1 MLKPWKP
8 RTPAKINYLVFVNL
22 GKYMRKFMLML
33 TIIVVS
39 ASSTSAQYVD
49 PNFSIKNFKVFVQI
63 IDKAKQ
69 GCWTNISDTRNYI
82 QNKLSESGV
91 QLIDD
96 QSKTDLTL
104 KFSILAKRTGHGWCY
119 GNMSLRLTANVML
132 GEYMILGTFY
142 QKNTVDIK
150 SQHFNN
156 SALNWLD
163 KTLPELK

>member
-1 MLKPWKP
+1 MQ
-8 RTPAKINYLVFVNL
+8 
-22 GKYMRKFMLML
+22 KFILML
-33 TIIVVS
+33 AMIVGT
-39 ASSTSAQYVD
+39 ATSTSAQYVD
-49 PNFSIKNFKVFVQI
+49 QNFSIKDLKVFVEI
-63 IDKAKQ
+63 IDKAKE
-69 GCWTNISDTRNYI
+69 GCWTNISDTRKYI

-91 QLIDD
+91 SLIDD

-104 KFSILAKRTGHGWCY
+104 KFSLVAQRTGHGWCY
-119 GNMSLRLTANVML
+119 GNLSLNLTANVRL

-156 SALNWLD
+156 STLNWLE

>member
-1 MLKPWKP
+1 MQNF
-8 RTPAKINYLVFVNL
+8 I
-22 GKYMRKFMLML
+22 LML
-33 TIIVVS
+33 TVIVGT
-39 ASSTSAQYVD
+39 ATSTSAQYVD
-49 PNFSIKNFKVFVQI
+49 QNFSIKDLKVFVEI
-63 IDKAKQ
+63 IDKAKE
-69 GCWTNISDTRNYI
+69 GCWTNISDTRKYI

-91 QLIDD
+91 SLIDD

-104 KFSILAKRTGHGWCY
+104 KFSLVAQRTGHGWCY
-119 GNMSLRLTANVML
+119 GNLSLNLTANVRL

-156 SALNWLD
+156 STLNWLE

>member
-1 MLKPWKP
+1 MQ
-8 RTPAKINYLVFVNL
+8 
-22 GKYMRKFMLML
+22 KFILML
-33 TIIVVS
+33 AVIVGT
-39 ASSTSAQYVD
+39 ATSTSAQYVD
-49 PNFSIKNFKVFVQI
+49 QNFSIKDVKVFVEI
-63 IDKAKQ
+63 IDKAKE
-69 GCWTNISDTRNYI
+69 GCWTNISDTRKYI

-91 QLIDD
+91 SLIDD

-104 KFSILAKRTGHGWCY
+104 KFSLVAQRTGHGWCY
-119 GNMSLRLTANVML
+119 GNLSLNLTANVRL

-156 SALNWLD
+156 STLKWLE

>member
-1 MLKPWKP
+1 
-8 RTPAKINYLVFVNL
+8 
-22 GKYMRKFMLML
+22 MRKFSLIL
-33 TIIVVS
+33 AFIVGT

-69 GCWTNISDTRNYI
+69 GCWTNISETRRYI
-82 QNKLSESGV
+82 QEKLAEDNV

-104 KFSILAKRTGHGWCY
+104 KLAILAQRTGHGWCY
-119 GNMSLRLTANVML
+119 GNMSLSLTANVML

-156 SALNWLD
+156 SALKWLD
-163 KTLPELK
+163 KTLPDLK

>member
-1 MLKPWKP
+1 MQ
-8 RTPAKINYLVFVNL
+8 
-22 GKYMRKFMLML
+22 KFILML
-33 TIIVVS
+33 AVIVGT
-39 ASSTSAQYVD
+39 ATSTSAQYVD
-49 PNFSIKNFKVFVQI
+49 QNFSIKDLKVFVEI
-63 IDKAKQ
+63 IDKAKE
-69 GCWTNISDTRNYI
+69 GCWTNISDTRKYI

-91 QLIDD
+91 SLIDD

-104 KFSILAKRTGHGWCY
+104 KFSLVAQRTGHGWCY
-119 GNMSLRLTANVML
+119 GNLSLNLTANVRL

-156 SALNWLD
+156 STLKWLE

>member
-1 MLKPWKP
+1 MQKC
-8 RTPAKINYLVFVNL
+8 I
-22 GKYMRKFMLML
+22 LML
-33 TIIVVS
+33 ALIVGM
-39 ASSTSAQYVD
+39 ATSTSAQYVD
-49 PNFSIKNFKVFVQI
+49 QNFSIKDLKVFVEI
-63 IDKAKQ
+63 IDKAKE
-69 GCWTNISDTRNYI
+69 GCWTNISDTRKYI

-91 QLIDD
+91 SLIDD

-104 KFSILAKRTGHGWCY
+104 KFSLVAQRTGHGWCY
-119 GNMSLRLTANVML
+119 GNLSLNLTANVRL

-156 SALNWLD
+156 STLNWLE

>member
-1 MLKPWKP
+1 MQ
-8 RTPAKINYLVFVNL
+8 
-22 GKYMRKFMLML
+22 KFILML
-33 TIIVVS
+33 AVIVGT
-39 ASSTSAQYVD
+39 ATSTSAQYVD
-49 PNFSIKNFKVFVQI
+49 QNFSIKDLKVFVEI
-63 IDKAKQ
+63 IDKAKE
-69 GCWTNISDTRNYI
+69 GCWTNISDTRKYI

-91 QLIDD
+91 SLIDD

-104 KFSILAKRTGHGWCY
+104 KFSLVAQRTGHCWCY
-119 GNMSLRLTANVML
+119 GNLSLNLTANVRL

-156 SALNWLD
+156 STLNWLE

>member
-1 MLKPWKP
+1 
-8 RTPAKINYLVFVNL
+8 
-22 GKYMRKFMLML
+22 ML
-33 TIIVVS
+33 TIILGT

-69 GCWTNISDTRNYI
+69 GCWTNISETRRYI
-82 QNKLSESGV
+82 QEKLAEDNV

-104 KFSILAKRTGHGWCY
+104 KLAVLAQRTGHGWGY
-119 GNMSLRLTANVML
+119 GNMSLSLTANVML

-142 QKNTVDIK
+142 QKNNVGIK
-150 SQHFNN
+150 SQHLNN
-156 SALNWLD
+156 STLKWLD
-163 KTLPELK
+163 KTLPDLK

>member
-1 MLKPWKP
+1 MQK
-8 RTPAKINYLVFVNL
+8 FVL
-22 GKYMRKFMLML
+22 IF
-33 TIIVVS
+33 TIILGT
-39 ASSTSAQYVD
+39 ATSTSAQYLD
-49 PNFSIKNFKVFVQI
+49 DNFSIKGYKIFVQI

-69 GCWTNISDTRNYI
+69 GCWTNINDTRNHI
-82 QNKLSESGV
+82 KNKLYESGV

-119 GNMSLRLTANVML
+119 GNMSLKLTANVML
-132 GEYMILGTFY
+132 GEYMILCTFY

-163 KTLPELK
+163 KTLPELN

>member
-1 MLKPWKP
+1 MQ
-8 RTPAKINYLVFVNL
+8 
-22 GKYMRKFMLML
+22 KFILML
-33 TIIVVS
+33 AVIVGT
-39 ASSTSAQYVD
+39 ATLTSAQYVD
-49 PNFSIKNFKVFVQI
+49 QNFSIKDLKVFVEI
-63 IDKAKQ
+63 IDKAKE
-69 GCWTNISDTRNYI
+69 GCWTNISDTRKYI

-91 QLIDD
+91 SLIDD

-104 KFSILAKRTGHGWCY
+104 KFSLVAQRTGHGWCY
-119 GNMSLRLTANVML
+119 GNLSLNLTANVRL

-156 SALNWLD
+156 STLKWLE

>member
-1 MLKPWKP
+1 MQ
-8 RTPAKINYLVFVNL
+8 
-22 GKYMRKFMLML
+22 KFILML
-33 TIIVVS
+33 AVIMGT
-39 ASSTSAQYVD
+39 ATSTSAQYVD
-49 PNFSIKNFKVFVQI
+49 QNFSIKDLKVFVEI
-63 IDKAKQ
+63 IDKAKE
-69 GCWTNISDTRNYI
+69 GCWTNISDTRKYI

-91 QLIDD
+91 SLVDD

-104 KFSILAKRTGHGWCY
+104 KFSLVAQRTGHGWCY
-119 GNMSLRLTANVML
+119 GNLSLNLTANVRL

-156 SALNWLD
+156 STLKWLE

>member
-1 MLKPWKP
+1 
-8 RTPAKINYLVFVNL
+8 
-22 GKYMRKFMLML
+22 MRKFMLIL
-33 TIIVVS
+33 TIIVIS

-49 PNFSIKNFKVFVQI
+49 PNFSIKEFKVFVEV

-69 GCWTNISDTRNYI
+69 GCWTNISETRRYI
-82 QNKLSESGV
+82 QKKLSEVGIQV
-91 QLIDD
+91 IDD

-104 KFSILAKRTGHGWCY
+104 KFALLAQRTGHGWCY
-119 GNMSLRLTANVML
+119 GNMSLRLTANVRL

-156 SALNWLD
+156 SALKWLD
-163 KTLPELK
+163 RNLPDLK

>member
-1 MLKPWKP
+1 
-8 RTPAKINYLVFVNL
+8 
-22 GKYMRKFMLML
+22 MRKFIFML
-33 TIIVVS
+33 TIIAIS

-49 PNFSIKNFKVFVQI
+49 PNFSIKDFKVFVEV

-69 GCWTNISDTRNYI
+69 GCWTNISETRHYI
-82 QNKLSESGV
+82 QKKLSEVGV
-91 QLIDD
+91 QVIDD

-104 KFSILAKRTGHGWCY
+104 TFALLAQRTGHGWCY
-119 GNMSLRLTANVML
+119 GNMSLRLTANVRL

-156 SALNWLD
+156 SAFKWLD
-163 KTLPELK
+163 NTLPDLK

>member
-1 MLKPWKP
+1 MQ
-8 RTPAKINYLVFVNL
+8 
-22 GKYMRKFMLML
+22 KFILML
-33 TIIVVS
+33 AVIVGT
-39 ASSTSAQYVD
+39 ATSTSAQYVD
-49 PNFSIKNFKVFVQI
+49 QNFSIKDLKVFVEI
-63 IDKAKQ
+63 IDKAKE
-69 GCWTNISDTRNYI
+69 GCWTNISDKRKYI

-91 QLIDD
+91 SLIDD

-104 KFSILAKRTGHGWCY
+104 KFSLVAQRTGHGWCY
-119 GNMSLRLTANVML
+119 GNLSLNLTANVRL

-156 SALNWLD
+156 STLKWLE

>member
-1 MLKPWKP
+1 
-8 RTPAKINYLVFVNL
+8 
-22 GKYMRKFMLML
+22 MRKFILML
-33 TIIVVS
+33 TIIVGT

-69 GCWTNISDTRNYI
+69 GCWTNISETRRYI
-82 QNKLSESGV
+82 QEKLAEDNV

-104 KFSILAKRTGHGWCY
+104 KFALVAQRTGHGWCY
-119 GNMSLRLTANVML
+119 GNMSLSLTANVML

-156 SALNWLD
+156 SALKWLD
-163 KTLPELK
+163 KTLPDLK

>member
-1 MLKPWKP
+1 MQ
-8 RTPAKINYLVFVNL
+8 
-22 GKYMRKFMLML
+22 KFMLIL
-33 TIIVVS
+33 AIIVVS

-69 GCWTNISDTRNYI
+69 GCWTNISDTRNFI

-104 KFSILAKRTGHGWCY
+104 
-119 GNMSLRLTANVML
+119 
-132 GEYMILGTFY
+132 
-142 QKNTVDIK
+142 
-150 SQHFNN
+150 
-156 SALNWLD
+156 
-163 KTLPELK
+163 

>member
-1 MLKPWKP
+1 
-8 RTPAKINYLVFVNL
+8 
-22 GKYMRKFMLML
+22 MRKFSLIL
-33 TIIVVS
+33 AFIVGT

-49 PNFSIKNFKVFVQI
+49 PNFSIKDFKVFVQV

-69 GCWTNISDTRNYI
+69 GCWTNISETRRYI
-82 QNKLSESGV
+82 QNKLSEDNV
-91 QLIDD
+91 QLVDD

-104 KFSILAKRTGHGWCY
+104 NFELLAQRTGHGWCY
-119 GNMSLRLTANVML
+119 GNMSLKLTANVML

-142 QKNTVDIK
+142 QENTVDIK

-163 KTLPELK
+163 KKLPELK

>member
-1 MLKPWKP
+1 
-8 RTPAKINYLVFVNL
+8 
-22 GKYMRKFMLML
+22 MRKFLL
-33 TIIVVS
+33 FFTFAVGVTNS
-39 ASSTSAQYVD
+39 VSAQYVD
-49 PNFSIKNFKVFVQI
+49 PNFSIRDFKVFIKV

-69 GCWTNISDTRNYI
+69 GCWTNISETRKYI
-82 QNKLSESGV
+82 KNKLSESGAK
-91 QLIDD
+91 LIDD

-104 KFSILAKRTGHGWCY
+104 KFAILAQRTGHGWCY

-156 SALNWLD
+156 SALKWLD
-163 KTLPELK
+163 RTLPDLK